1 MSNIHRHLQLSATEN
16 LSSVWPIAYTDAASS
31 DGRFWQHATKR
42 GLDITLASA
51 MLLILLPVMVSIA
64 LVVWL
69 DGKSAIFGHARVGRG
84 GRIFRCLKFRSMVPN
99 AEQALA
105 ELLARDPDAA
115 ELWSRSR
122 KLQHDPRITW
132 IGRFLRATSL
142 DELPQLFNV
151 VRGDMSLVG
160 PRPVVSAELTEHY
173 GPAAATYMA
182 VRPGITGLWQVSG
195 RSDTSYAER
204 VALDVRYVQHF
215 SFWGDLKILAKTVP
229 AVLLRRGA
237 R

>member
-1 MSNIHRHLQLSATEN
+1 
-16 LSSVWPIAYTDAASS
+16 
-31 DGRFWQHATKR
+31 
-42 GLDITLASA
+42 
-51 MLLILLPVMVSIA
+51 
-64 LVVWL
+64 
-69 DGKSAIFGHARVGRG
+69 
-84 GRIFRCLKFRSMVPN
+84 MVPN

-105 ELLARDPDAA
+105 ELLARDAEAA

-122 KLQHDPRITW
+122 KLQHDPRITL

-151 VRGDMSLVG
+151 LRGDMSLVG
-160 PRPVVSAELTEHY
+160 PRPVVTAELTEHY

-195 RSDTSYAER
+195 RSDTSYVER
-204 VALDVRYVQHF
+204 VALDVRYVQQF

-237 R
+237 C